1 MVELSGYIFRDAQ
14 AILAEEGTESVAGKV
29 CTGQFQLITVR
40 RDAMVCFIV
49 GASRKIKVVD
59 STGSQFGVDGR
70 SVNSNNDIV
79 TRYSTDNS
87 IIGYR
92 RAVSIPFYLL

>member
-49 GASRKIKVVD
+49 GASRKSK
-59 STGSQFGVDGR
+59 S
-70 SVNSNNDIV
+70 
-79 TRYSTDNS
+79 
-87 IIGYR
+87 
-92 RAVSIPFYLL
+92 

>member
-92 RAVSIPFYLL
+92 CAVSRPFYLL